1 MISKDLKKRG
11 MSFVGSTIIY
21 SFMQAVGMVNDH
33 HDGLLPARQSR
44 QGARMIRTV
53 IWDWNGTLFDDVDV
67 CIRSMNQLLGKYG
80 LPAITAANEYRS
92 KFRFPVSEY
101 YRLLGFDF
109 SVIPFPVL
117 AAEFIAIYQS
127 ASKECELSPE
137 AETALADLA
146 KRSVGQIILSASE
159 QKNLV
164 GQVNAFPIGS
174 YFDSI
179 LGISDIYART
189 KEDLAHVWLAGS
201 GSTAKEVLM
210 IGDTFMITKSH
221 ENSTAIAYYT
231 ATASAYSGNDGT
243 CTVISSLRELVP
255 ALDSVFRFCTRT
267 RAVRRHAPTGR
278 YSVGIESRRLSG
290 GPRYRQNLR
299 RCIPSIVD
307 GRLEQRHGFGP
318 VNVIRYS
325 TVPLRCFHP
334 RERATLMCGGVDAV

>member
-1 MISKDLKKRG
+1 
-11 MSFVGSTIIY
+11 
-21 SFMQAVGMVNDH
+21 
-33 HDGLLPARQSR
+33 
-44 QGARMIRTV
+44 MIRTV

-67 CIRSMNQLLGKYG
+67 CIRSMNQLLEKYG
-80 LPAITAANEYRS
+80 LPAITGADEYRS

-210 IGDTFMITKSH
+210 IGDTFH
-221 ENSTAIAYYT
+221 DYEIARKLDCHCVL
-231 ATASAYSGNDGT
+231 YSNGHQHIPET
-243 CTVISSLRELVP
+243 MEHCTVISSLRELVP
-255 ALDSVFRFCTRT
+255 ALDSVF
-267 RAVRRHAPTGR
+267 
-278 YSVGIESRRLSG
+278 
-290 GPRYRQNLR
+290 
-299 RCIPSIVD
+299 
-307 GRLEQRHGFGP
+307 
-318 VNVIRYS
+318 
-325 TVPLRCFHP
+325 
-334 RERATLMCGGVDAV
+334 